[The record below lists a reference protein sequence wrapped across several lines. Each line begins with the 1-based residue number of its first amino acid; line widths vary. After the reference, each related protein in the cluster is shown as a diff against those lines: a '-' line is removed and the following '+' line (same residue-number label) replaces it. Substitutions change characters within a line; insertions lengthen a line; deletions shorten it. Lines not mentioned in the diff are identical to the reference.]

1 MKGENGMAGTK
12 LIAEP
17 GRKEIIVT
25 RVFDAPPE
33 LVFQT
38 MTDPSLVPQWWG
50 PRCLPTE
57 VDQMDVRPG
66 GRWRFINRELDGYE
80 YAFHGVYHRVAPSEQ
95 LVYTV
100 EFEGMPGHVLLETIT
115 FEELEGK
122 TKITDQ
128 SVFQS
133 VEDRDG
139 MLNSGMEG
147 GALETLDRLAEL
159 LAEKLEE
166 ELVETTLNY

>member
-33 LVFQT
+33 LVFQA

-50 PRCLPTE
+50 PRCLTTV
-57 VDQMDVRPG
+57 VDQMEVRPG
-66 GRWRFINRELDGYE
+66 GLWRFINRELDGYE

-133 VEDRDG
+133 VDDRDG
-139 MLNSGMEG
+139 MLNSGLEG
-147 GALETLDRLAEL
+147 GVLETLDRLAEL
-159 LAEKLEE
+159 LAERLETMP
-166 ELVETTLNY
+166 VEAIHNY

>member
-1 MKGENGMAGTK
+1 MAGIK

-50 PRCLPTE
+50 PRCLTTV

-66 GRWRFINRELDGYE
+66 GLWRFINRELDGYE

-115 FEELEGK
+115 FEELEGQ

-139 MLNSGMEG
+139 MLMSGMEG
-147 GALETLDRLAEL
+147 GVLETLDRLAEL
-159 LAEKLEE
+159 LAERLEAAP
-166 ELVETTLNY
+166 LETTLNY

>member
-1 MKGENGMAGTK
+1 MAGTK

-17 GRKEIIVT
+17 GKKEIIAT
-25 RVFDAPPE
+25 RIFDASPE
-33 LVFQT
+33 LVFQA

-50 PRCLPTE
+50 PRCLTTE

-66 GRWRFINRELDGYE
+66 GLWRFINRELDGYE

-95 LVYTV
+95 LVYTL

-122 TKITDQ
+122 TKLTDQ

-139 MLNSGMEG
+139 MLMSGMEG
-147 GALETLDRLAEL
+147 GVLETLDRLAEL
-159 LAEKLEE
+159 LAERLETAP
-166 ELVETTLNY
+166 VETTLNY